1 MALMAQKPT
10 TVSFELFPLSP
21 QQKHVLAMIENHL
34 RGLDHPNYVE
44 DPKKV
49 ALAVWRLTRIEIRP
63 FTPSVHPPAA

>member
-1 MALMAQKPT
+1 MAQQPT
-10 TVSFELFPLSP
+10 EVSFELFPLSP
-21 QQKHVLAMIENHL
+21 QQKHVVAMIEEYL
-34 RGLDHPNYVE
+34 ADKVA